1 MRFLK
6 FLPQGGSET
15 FQIRRKE
22 SQNVPK
28 QVFYKQNHGHLP
40 PNPPNYFGP
49 IAAACWRK
57 IVPYLESTER
67 VQRIDAGMV
76 EQYCTQYEIYRQAY
90 ADVQENG
97 IQTKLFTSLQNAAG
111 EIIGKDFTGY
121 RKNPAV
127 GIMTD
132 ANKQLNSIGIQ
143 LGLTPKGRQDLMQIA
158 SHEKKDDTISAM
170 KKFFG

>member
-1 MRFLK
+1 
-6 FLPQGGSET
+6 
-15 FQIRRKE
+15 
-22 SQNVPK
+22 
-28 QVFYKQNHGHLP
+28 
-40 PNPPNYFGP
+40 
-49 IAAACWRK
+49 
-57 IVPYLESTER
+57 
-67 VQRIDAGMV
+67 MV
-76 EQYCTQYEIYRQAY
+76 EQYCTQYEIYREAY

-170 KKFFG
+170 EKFFG